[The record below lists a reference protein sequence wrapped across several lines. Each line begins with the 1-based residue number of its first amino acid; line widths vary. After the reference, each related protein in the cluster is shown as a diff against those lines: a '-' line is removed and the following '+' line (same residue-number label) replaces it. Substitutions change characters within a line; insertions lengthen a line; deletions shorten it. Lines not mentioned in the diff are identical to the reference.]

1 MKMEKVFTKVWKV
14 QLKIP
19 VDFPKNKLEK
29 PIKKID
35 WSFKLMLN

>member
-19 VDFPKNKLEK
+19 VDYPKNKLDK
-29 PIKKID
+29 TH
-35 WSFKLMLN
+35 